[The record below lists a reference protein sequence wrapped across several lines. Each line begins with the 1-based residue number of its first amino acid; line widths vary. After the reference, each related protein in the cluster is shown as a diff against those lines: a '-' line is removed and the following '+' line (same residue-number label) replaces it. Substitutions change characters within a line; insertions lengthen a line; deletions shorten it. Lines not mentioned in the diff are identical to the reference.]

1 VKINEILM
9 ICVVCIEWKQA
20 MVTQKK
26 PMAPSKKIQ
35 NQIPQAILTGCG
47 KAGASF
53 GNGNPFIARKLYEN
67 IDVIE

>member
-1 VKINEILM
+1 VKINKILM
-9 ICVVCIEWKQA
+9 ICVVCIEWKQEI
-20 MVTQKK
+20 VTQK
-26 PMAPSKKIQ
+26 AIGVEQKIQ